1 MNTLQT
7 SEFIVN
13 LAPTGMVPTR
23 KSSASVPLQ
32 PDEIVAD
39 VLSCAET
46 GMTSVHLHA
55 RDENGFPTHRKD
67 IYARIIGG
75 IRDKRPDL
83 VIGVSCSGRL
93 GATLEQRSEVLT
105 LEGDLR
111 PDMASLTLSSLNFP
125 GSASINSPETVKSL
139 AYEMRSRGI
148 KPEFEIFDLGMASV
162 LRYLVERNLV
172 DPPFYANL
180 MLGNLAS
187 AQANFLDIGCL
198 SAALPPDTTYCFG
211 GIGRFQIAVAG
222 LAVAAAPG
230 VRIGLEDNLWLD
242 SNQSVPASNTSLI
255 RKVHAL
261 AAIHERKIMTPNE
274 LRRRINLRSFL

>member
-1 MNTLQT
+1 MSSFQT
-7 SEFIVN
+7 SDFIVN

-46 GMTSVHLHA
+46 GITSVHIHA
-55 RDENGFPTHRKD
+55 RDENGLPTHRKD

-93 GATLEQRSEVLT
+93 GATLEQRIEVLT

-125 GSASINSPETVKSL
+125 GCASINSPETVKSL
-139 AYEMRSRGI
+139 AYEMRSHGI
-148 KPEFEIFDLGMASV
+148 RPEFEIFDLGMASV
-162 LRYLVERNLV
+162 LRYLAERDLV
-172 DPPFYANL
+172 DSPFYANL

-198 SAALPPDTTYCFG
+198 SAALPSNTTYCLG

-242 SNQSVPASNTSLI
+242 SSQTVPASNTSLI

-261 AAIHERKIMTPNE
+261 AAVHERTIMTPDE
-274 LRRRINLRSFL
+274 LRRRLNLRRTL